1 MARSRRLRALSPTS
15 MSFDWATVMKAVTC
29 CSAFTALD
37 RRYVSRLQVLPVT
50 EAIAWNAH

>member
-1 MARSRRLRALSPTS
+1 MARSWRLRALSPTS

-50 EAIAWNAH
+50 EAIAWSAH